1 LQYWRGLPY
10 LGLGAGAH
18 GYADGQR
25 TVNVLAPAAYIR
37 RLAASA
43 DTTDNLA
50 FPQTP
55 ATQSMILV
63 ERQAEIGEFMM
74 MGLRLVDEG
83 VTNQRFRER
92 FGASLRQVF
101 GQQIERLVQLGLLE
115 WAGLEEETLRLS
127 ERGRLLGNQ
136 VFVEFI

>member
-1 LQYWRGLPY
+1 
-10 LGLGAGAH
+10 
-18 GYADGQR
+18 
-25 TVNVLAPAAYIR
+25 
-37 RLAASA
+37 
-43 DTTDNLA
+43 
-50 FPQTP
+50 
-55 ATQSMILV
+55 
-63 ERQAEIGEFMM
+63 MM

-83 VTNQRFRER
+83 VSDQRFRER